1 MKNFD
6 DWGDVVFVIA
16 TLMRKHGGSD
26 YDPNEVL
33 TDDEKQQVGQD
44 LTDLGEDIQ
53 ETIQE

>member
-16 TLMRKHGGSD
+16 TLMRKHGGND